1 MGDWREER
9 SRRVT
14 KGTIVVLGSFLVL
27 SLIGNVIRPSKENA
41 PLPSVATSQSPPE
54 ANVFAPS
61 NPTVLPRAIPASED
75 GVHYADGPDYVPPAS
90 HPGMTRD
97 EQIKALQKADPSS
110 HGYTDADREFLAEQG
125 IDPAEA
131 RAIEE
136 AMARSGYKD

>member
-75 GVHYADGPDYVPPAS
+75 GVHYADGPDY
-90 HPGMTRD
+90 
-97 EQIKALQKADPSS
+97 
-110 HGYTDADREFLAEQG
+110 TDADREFLAEQG